1 MTGSKGKRLDGGG
14 VTVCKKTLKTKSFTR
29 RRFTNLSQNTIP
41 KGKSVS
47 WNAHLR
53 HVGTKDVP
61 L

>member
-47 WNAHLR
+47 
-53 HVGTKDVP
+53 
-61 L
+61 